1 MSTATRFASMDDYAR
16 GGVEIIGA
24 DAAPRYLFSNMFEVA
39 SKSRPWERVVVAKNL
54 EFTIECARADGD
66 SPWYICAHDETC
78 LVMQGE
84 LEIHFIAVDDA
95 TLRPAA
101 EQRGAHLPCQTYVGR
116 NRSSSSRT
124 GRWT

>member
-54 EFTIECARADGD
+54 EFTIECARRRRFA
-66 SPWYICAHDETC
+66 
-78 LVMQGE
+78 LV
-84 LEIHFIAVDDA
+84 H
-95 TLRPAA
+95 LRP
-101 EQRGAHLPCQTYVGR
+101 RRNLPGDAGR
-116 NRSSSSRT
+116 A
-124 GRWT
+124 